1 MDDQAFWAC
10 QPSVE
15 NDDGYLGQTLITDS
29 YSMTRIP
36 AAIQGLALNLSSV
49 FTTGSPQQAL
59 STALIELIDVCCHI
73 VLSLQLSNA
82 LSPACNGWKRAGKK
96 PREFRHPNSKE
107 FADNP
112 FLISYNFYLLPKAG

>member
-1 MDDQAFWAC
+1 MTDDQVFWAC

-15 NDDGYLGQTLITDS
+15 NDDGFLGQTVITDS

-59 STALIELIDVCCHI
+59 STALIELTDVCCHI
-73 VLSLQLSNA
+73 ILSSELSNT
-82 LSPACNGWKRAGKK
+82 LSPACKGWKRPGER
-96 PREFRHPNSKE
+96 PREFRHPKE
-107 FADNP
+107 FADNTC
-112 FLISYNFYLLPKAG
+112 LISHSYLPPKVG